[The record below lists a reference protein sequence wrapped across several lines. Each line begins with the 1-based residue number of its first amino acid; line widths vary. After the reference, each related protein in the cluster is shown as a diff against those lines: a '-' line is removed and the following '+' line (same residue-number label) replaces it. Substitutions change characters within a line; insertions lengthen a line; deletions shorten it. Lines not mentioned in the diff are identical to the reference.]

1 MVFINI
7 MQPKTTKQQG
17 KAVSSGCIFPKII
30 WRAQSVILS
39 RSDQETGRS
48 GAEIGLRSALEG
60 LWGAFGP
67 GSGLEFQELALE
79 THFLVVST
87 TGLADYWE
95 NPEFPGKTEN
105 P

>member
-1 MVFINI
+1 MYFSKNYLASAQRHSEQVGPGNWS
-7 MQPKTTKQQG
+7 
-17 KAVSSGCIFPKII
+17 VWSRN
-30 WRAQSVILS
+30 RAQK
-39 RSDQETGRS
+39 GF
-48 GAEIGLRSALEG
+48 
-60 LWGAFGP
+60 WGAFGP
-67 GSGLEFQELALE
+67 GSGLESQELALE

>member
-1 MVFINI
+1 MYFSKNYLASAQRHSEQVGPGNWSVWSR
-7 MQPKTTKQQG
+7 K
-17 KAVSSGCIFPKII
+17 
-30 WRAQSVILS
+30 RAQK
-39 RSDQETGRS
+39 GF
-48 GAEIGLRSALEG
+48 
-60 LWGAFGP
+60 WGAFGP
-67 GSGLEFQELALE
+67 GSGLESQDLTLE

>member
-1 MVFINI
+1 M
-7 MQPKTTKQQG
+7 TETG

-30 WRAQSVILS
+30 WRAHSVILS
-39 RSDQETGRS
+39 RSDQETGRLE
-48 GAEIGLRSALEG
+48 AEILLWDALEG
-60 LWGAFGP
+60 FWGAFGP

-95 NPEFPGKTEN
+95 NPEIPGKTEN